1 MPRPRRIVSEVDCC
15 RFDAGSLSEA
25 DECRCQMANGF
36 GVSTIIEL
44 EIDSV
49 DDGNERALFRV
60 S

>member
-1 MPRPRRIVSEVDCC
+1 
-15 RFDAGSLSEA
+15 
-25 DECRCQMANGF
+25 MANGL

-49 DDGNERALFRV
+49 DDGNERALLRV